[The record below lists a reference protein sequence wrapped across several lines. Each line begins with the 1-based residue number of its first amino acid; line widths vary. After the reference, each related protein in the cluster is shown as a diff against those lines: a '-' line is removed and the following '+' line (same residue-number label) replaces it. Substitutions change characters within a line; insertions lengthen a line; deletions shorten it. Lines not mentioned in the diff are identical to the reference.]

1 MKTMADN
8 RMQRPLRALVLL
20 FLILST
26 ATYAHAA
33 GKQPDTV
40 SSVLGD
46 KALNGAKV
54 AFVAWDLE
62 SGQSLYEQNID
73 TQMIPASNMKLI
85 TAAAALLRMG
95 SEYQFSTTFMV
106 SSWSNGAAQDLLV
119 ASNGD
124 PTLSEEFFDTAGA
137 GMDAFAANL
146 YSRGLRSV
154 SGNLVLDTR
163 AFAGP
168 DYPDGWIKE
177 DMYYCYGMKTG
188 ALSVA
193 ENCLNVTVTGGAK
206 AGAPPTLTSDPPLYS
221 KYVKLNVKTVSKG
234 KSSIKVSQASDGII
248 TISGQVKTNTPA
260 GYELPVP
267 YPDMLYGSA
276 LAAAM
281 VKRGISFQGNLV
293 RVQNW
298 SGGNVPW
305 HTLSTI
311 GSPYITRIIAVMLKN
326 SDNYIAE
333 TLVRAMGHEF
343 GGEGSTKAGV
353 RVVQDV
359 LNKNNIAS
367 PGTLTQYDGS
377 GLSRKN
383 RLSPRVLMQLLRTF
397 YNSYLG
403 PALMQS
409 MAEPG
414 KEGTL
419 KKRLN
424 GTPAEGNVWAKT
436 GALSGACSLSGYFIR
451 PNGHVGAFSMIM
463 NGYSVHSNAIRSLQ
477 DRLVLVMMGM

>member
-1 MKTMADN
+1 MTHKIRTLPFRAFLFFLLIFVSSA
-8 RMQRPLRALVLL
+8 PALR
-20 FLILST
+20 
-26 ATYAHAA
+26 AA
-33 GKQPDTV
+33 GKQADTV

-46 KALNGAKV
+46 KALKSSTVG
-54 AFVAWDLE
+54 FVVWDLE
-62 SGQSLYEQNID
+62 SGQTIYEQNID
-73 TQMIPASNMKLI
+73 AQLVPASNMKLV
-85 TAAAALLRMG
+85 TAAGAMLRMG
-95 SEYQFSTTFMV
+95 TEYQFSTTFLV
-106 SSWSNGAAQDLLV
+106 SDWNGGAARDLLV

-124 PTLSEEFFDTAGA
+124 PTLSAEFFDTAGA

-146 YSRGLRSV
+146 YSRGLRRV
-154 SGNLVLDTR
+154 AGDLVIDTR

-193 ENCLNVTVTGGAK
+193 ENCLTVTVTGGAK
-206 AGAPPTLTSDPPLYS
+206 AGATPTLTSDPPLYS
-221 KYVKLNVKTVSKG
+221 KYVKLNVKTVGKG
-234 KSSIKVSQASDGII
+234 GSSIKVSQASDGII
-248 TISGQVKTNTPA
+248 TISGQVKTGA
-260 GYELPVP
+260 AASAELPAP

-276 LAAAM
+276 LAAAL
-281 VKRGISFQGNLV
+281 VKRGIWFQGNLV

-298 SGGNVPW
+298 GGGEAQW
-305 HTLSTI
+305 HQLSAI

-326 SDNYIAE
+326 SDNFIAE
-333 TLVRAMGHEF
+333 TLVRSMGHEY

-353 RVVQDV
+353 RVVQDA
-359 LNKNNIAS
+359 LNKNGIAS
-367 PGTLTQYDGS
+367 PGTLTMYDGS

-409 MAEPG
+409 LAEPG

-419 KKRLN
+419 KKRLK
-424 GTPAEGNVWAKT
+424 GTAAEGNLWAKT
-436 GALSGACSLSGYFIR
+436 GALSGVCSLSGYFIR
-451 PNGHVGAFSMIM
+451 SNGHVGAFSMMM
-463 NGYSVHSNAIRSLQ
+463 NGYSVHSNAIRDIQ
-477 DRLVLVMMGM
+477 DRLALVMMGL